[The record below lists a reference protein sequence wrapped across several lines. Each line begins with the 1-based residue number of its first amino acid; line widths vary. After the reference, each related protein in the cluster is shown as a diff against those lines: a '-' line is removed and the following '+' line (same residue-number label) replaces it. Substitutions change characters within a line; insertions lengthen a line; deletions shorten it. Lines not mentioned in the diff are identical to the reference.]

1 MAPVRLNGREVQA
14 HSGKSLFDYAD
25 FMRVRI
31 PSSCGRG
38 GSCHECIVEVK
49 EGMEGLTPNSR
60 DEYFLSGSYRLAC
73 QAIITDPSQ
82 TIEFAVLRRQPRIL
96 TEGIR
101 RRVDLDPHVRR
112 DGDEVTIGGEPVDSY
127 RGRIL
132 GLAVDIGTTTV
143 AMNLVDLE
151 SGEILATSSFENP
164 QRFGGSD
171 VMNRISFDRG
181 RNRGELRHSIISAI
195 NFEIGELTRQLD
207 VHRRQI
213 YEVVMVGNTTMR
225 DIAFGIDVQSVG
237 VKPYKSKVELEY
249 EEGQRSGTALES
261 NAQARGLRVFPKA
274 HVYGGPIIG
283 CHVGADVAAA
293 LLAVA
298 MDEQE
303 EPVMLVDIGTN
314 TEVVIGNR
322 HGMVAASCPAGPAF
336 EGGEVTHGMPGYD
349 GAVESVRIRD
359 GRPEVTTIGGTAVE
373 GICGSG
379 LVDLLAELR
388 AHGLMNE
395 LGVLSDG
402 ARDFSFAPRRGM
414 GLSRADISALSQA
427 KAANYCGQFI
437 SLRHYGLPLDAISR
451 LYLAGGFA
459 NYLDVGNAREIGF
472 IANFPSQR
480 IAKIGNAALE
490 GATIMLV
497 SYEHRRRVESLVQ
510 GIEHIELET
519 TPDFFDIFVD
529 GCMFKSM
536 PSQIVA

>member
-1 MAPVRLNGREVQA
+1 M
-14 HSGKSLFDYAD
+14 
-25 FMRVRI
+25 RI

-49 EGMEGLTPNSR
+49 GGKEGLTPHSR
-60 DEYFLSGSYRLAC
+60 DEYFLSGNYRLAC
-73 QAIITDPSQ
+73 QAIVTDPSQ
-82 TIEFAVLRRQPRIL
+82 TIEYTVLRRQPRIL

-101 RRVDLDPHVRR
+101 RRIDPDPLVKR
-112 DGDEVTIGGEPVDSY
+112 DGDEVTIEGQAVDSY

-181 RNRGELRHSIISAI
+181 RNRGELRHSVISAI

-207 VHRRQI
+207 VHRRHI

-359 GRPEVTTIGGTAVE
+359 GRPEVTTIGGSAVE

-402 ARDFSFAPRRGM
+402 ARDFSFAPQRGM

-536 PSQIVA
+536 SSQIVA

>member
-25 FMRVRI
+25 FMRVRV

-38 GSCHECIVEVK
+38 GQCHECIVEVK
-49 EGMEGLTPNSR
+49 EGMQGLTPNSR
-60 DEYFLSGSYRLAC
+60 DEYFLSGGYRLAC

-82 TIEFAVLRRQPRIL
+82 SIEFAVLRRQPRIL

-101 RRVDLDPHVRR
+101 RRIDRDPLVRR
-112 DGDEVTIGGEPVDSY
+112 DGEDVTIEGQPVDSY

-151 SGEILATSSFENP
+151 SGEIVATSSFENP

-181 RNRGELRHSIISAI
+181 RNRGELRHAIISAI
-195 NFEIGELTRQLD
+195 NFEIGELARQME

-213 YEVVMVGNTTMR
+213 YEVVLVGNTTMR
-225 DIAFGIDVQSVG
+225 DMAFGIDVQPIG
-237 VKPYKSKVELEY
+237 VKPYKSVVEQEFEDGL
-249 EEGQRSGTALES
+249 RTGTSLES
-261 NAQARGLRVFPKA
+261 NAQAMGLRVFPRA

-293 LLAVA
+293 LLAVG
-298 MDEQE
+298 MEEQDER
-303 EPVMLVDIGTN
+303 VMLVDIGTN
-314 TEVVIGNR
+314 TEVIIGNR

-336 EGGEVTHGMPGYD
+336 EGGEVTYGMPGYD
-349 GAVESVRIRD
+349 GAVESVGIRN
-359 GRPEVTTIGGTAVE
+359 GQAEFSTIGGADVQ

-388 AHGLMNE
+388 AHAMMDE
-395 LGVLSDG
+395 LGVLSG
-402 ARDFSFAPRRGM
+402 RAREFSFAPEQGM
-414 GLSRADISALSQA
+414 TLSRADISALAQA

-437 SLRHYGLPLDAISR
+437 ALRRYGVAVADISK

-459 NYLDVGNAREIGF
+459 NYLNISNAIDIGF
-472 IANFPSQR
+472 IANFPLTHVH
-480 IAKIGNAALE
+480 KVGNAALE
-490 GATIMLV
+490 GATIMLL
-497 SYEHRRRVESLVQ
+497 SREYRRRVEGLIQ
-510 GIEHIELET
+510 LAEHIELET
-519 TPDFFDIFVD
+519 TPDFFELFVE
-529 GCMFKSM
+529 GCMFKPM
-536 PSQIVA
+536 ARHFVE